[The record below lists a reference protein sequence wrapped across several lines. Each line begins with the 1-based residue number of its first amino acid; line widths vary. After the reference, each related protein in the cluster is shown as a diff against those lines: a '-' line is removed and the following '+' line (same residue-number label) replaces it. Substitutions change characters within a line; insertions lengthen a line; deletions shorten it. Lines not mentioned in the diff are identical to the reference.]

1 MYRLVTSAFVYLC
14 NMIVL
19 YRCQQHS
26 QESQLQVVFS
36 DEEFSTSGAG
46 STDSSSISDS
56 VSLTLSPTFSLIS
69 SEDSTCVV

>member
-1 MYRLVTSAFVYLC
+1 MSAALPRKSVA
-14 NMIVL
+14 
-19 YRCQQHS
+19 S
-26 QESQLQVVFS
+26 GFS

-69 SEDSTCVV
+69 SEDSTCVVSGNASFNCF